1 MTLRVRLCHLSVTAA
16 VAAMLAVPH
25 PAKGAVRV
33 CKGPIFSVVA
43 IEKSE
48 KAGKRRALDD
58 WKAKAG
64 LFGMD
69 YTSWRLAADNG
80 WPARPS
86 KATDMHVLRTVLRAS
101 SSRYRR
107 SPGQGPSPFPAEAR
121 VPPTPVKIRSCNG
134 RTRV

>member
-1 MTLRVRLCHLSVTAA
+1 MTLRVRLCHLSVAAA

-33 CKGPIFSVVA
+33 CKGPISSAVA

-69 YTSWRLAADNG
+69 YTSWRLAADKRLACTAVKG
-80 WPARPS
+80 HGHACL
-86 KATDMHVLRTVLRAS
+86 AHG
-101 SSRYRR
+101 
-107 SPGQGPSPFPAEAR
+107 SPCIIKQ
-121 VPPTPVKIRSCNG
+121 VPPLTGSGPKPIPG
-134 RTRV
+134 